1 MCRFW
6 GSFIDS
12 FQKASKISKP
22 LWRFRS
28 CCGTLLQ
35 PRSNNE
41 GLRDT
46 GNRISRELS
55 KNRYFFWRANSGYGF
70 IFGSLWHFVTK
81 CDRYYFKMRQKFL
94 TKCVRYFIT
103 KSDSSITKYDSYKKG
118 SCYKM
123 QRLLQIASVHWS
135 RDCRC

>member
-35 PRSNNE
+35 PRCNNE

-55 KNRYFFWRANSGYGF
+55 KNKSFFGEPAVATVSYLVHYDTLLVVCIYAEASPLCTSRKQILNLVYHDPLITYFLYFLAF
-70 IFGSLWHFVTK
+70 IFK
-81 CDRYYFKMRQKFL
+81 QN
-94 TKCVRYFIT
+94 
-103 KSDSSITKYDSYKKG
+103 
-118 SCYKM
+118 
-123 QRLLQIASVHWS
+123 QIKTPHILS
-135 RDCRC
+135 RKQ